1 MAISIGQMTT
11 EIIAEPA
18 QKLAGASSVP
28 ATDRLAELAKI
39 RFEVAETAELDRRTR
54 AEGYDD

>member
-1 MAISIGQMTT
+1 MAINIGQMTT
-11 EIIAEPA
+11 EIIAEPE
-18 QKLAGASSVP
+18 QKLAGASAVP

-39 RFEVAETAELDRRTR
+39 RFAVAEAAELDQRTR